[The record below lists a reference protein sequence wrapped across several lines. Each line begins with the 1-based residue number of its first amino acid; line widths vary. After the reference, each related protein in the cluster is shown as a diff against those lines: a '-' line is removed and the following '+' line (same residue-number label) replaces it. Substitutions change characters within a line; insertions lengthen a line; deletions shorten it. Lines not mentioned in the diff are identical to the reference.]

1 MRRLRLLLAYDGT
14 DFAGWQVQPGL
25 RTVQGVL
32 ASALTRLNGDRAVT
46 VRGAGRTD
54 AGVHAL
60 GQVTDCS
67 FDGEMDDGEVA
78 HALSRMLPDDLRSLR
93 VTTAPDAFHARHHAK
108 EKVYVYRVD
117 RSAHGD
123 PFLRRYAAW
132 RPCPLDGAAVSR
144 ALALLPGRR
153 DWSGFTAAS
162 CEVEDRVRTLTVSRY
177 EEEAELGRFTFAADG
192 FLTHMVRNL
201 VGTLLEIGRGRFDPR
216 QVERVLESGD
226 RSLAGPTAPAAGLF
240 LERVVYDNAG
250 FPGGK
255 G

>member
-14 DFAGWQVQPGL
+14 EFAGWQVQPGQ

-32 ASALTRLNGDRAVT
+32 ESALSRLNGDRPVA

-60 GQVTDCS
+60 GQVADCGYAG
-67 FDGEMDDGEVA
+67 DLDDRAVL
-78 HALSRMLPDDLRSLR
+78 HALSRMLPDDLRALA
-93 VTTAPDAFHARHHAK
+93 VGTAAPGFHARHHALS
-108 EKVYVYRVD
+108 KVYVYRVD

-123 PFLRRYAAW
+123 PFLRRYVAW
-132 RPCPLDGAAVSR
+132 RPGELDREALER
-144 ALALLPGRR
+144 ALTRLPGQR
-153 DWSGFTAAS
+153 DWSGFTAAA
-162 CEVEDRVRTLTVSRY
+162 CPVEDRVRTLTVARY
-177 EEEAELGRFTFAADG
+177 EEADDLGRFTFAADG

-201 VGTLLEIGRGRFDPR
+201 VGTLLEIGRGRFAPEH
-216 QVERVLESGD
+216 VERVLGSGD

-250 FPGGK
+250 RGGHA
-255 G
+255 

>member
-14 DFAGWQVQPGL
+14 DFAGWQVQPGQ

-32 ASALTRLNGDRAVT
+32 AAALARLKGERPVS

-60 GQVTDCS
+60 GQVADCA
-67 FDGEMDDGEVA
+67 FTGDLDDAGLA
-78 HALSRMLPDDLRSLR
+78 HALSRMLPDDLRVLAVDTVS
-93 VTTAPDAFHARHHAK
+93 DGFHARRHARA
-108 EKVYVYRVD
+108 KVYVYRVD

-132 RPCPLDGAAVSR
+132 RPGELDLAALER
-144 ALALLPGRR
+144 GLAQIPGRR

-162 CEVEDRVRTLTVSRY
+162 CTVEDRVRTVFEARY
-177 EEEAELGRFTFAADG
+177 GEESALGRFTFVGEG

-201 VGTLLEIGRGRFDPR
+201 VGTLLDVGRGRFAPAR
-216 QVERVLESGD
+216 IGEVLESGD

-240 LERVVYDNAG
+240 LERVVYENAH
-250 FPGGK
+250 GGSA
-255 G
+255 

>member
-1 MRRLRLLLAYDGT
+1 MTRRLRLLLAYDGT
-14 DFAGWQVQPGL
+14 DFAGWQYQPGL

-32 ASALTRLNGDRAVT
+32 AAALTRLNGDRPVA

-60 GQVTDCS
+60 GQIADCP
-67 FDGEMDDGEVA
+67 FQGDLDDAGIA
-78 HALSRMLPDDLRSLR
+78 HALTRMLPDDLRALA
-93 VTTAPDAFHARHHAK
+93 VATASPGFHARHHATA
-108 EKVYVYRVD
+108 KVYVYRVD

-132 RPCPLDGAAVSR
+132 RPGQLDRELVER

-162 CEVEDRVRTLTVSRY
+162 CTIEDRVRTLTEARY
-177 EEEAELGRFTFAADG
+177 DEEAELGRFTFAADG

-201 VGTLLEIGRGRFDPR
+201 VGTLLEIGRGRFAPD
-216 QVERVLESGD
+216 QIERVLVSGD

-250 FPGGK
+250 LGGRA
-255 G
+255 